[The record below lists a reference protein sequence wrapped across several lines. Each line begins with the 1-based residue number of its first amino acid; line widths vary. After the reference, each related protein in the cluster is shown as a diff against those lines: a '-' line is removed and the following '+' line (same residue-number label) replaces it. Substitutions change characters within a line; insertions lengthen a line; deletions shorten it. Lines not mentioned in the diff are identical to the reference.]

1 MPIIEIHEYTEGG
14 TTVRSYKHENEVASL
29 ALGQTRDGATRCR
42 LTVGGIVD
50 ELAGLDAT
58 ATLDTA
64 DPRVVKT
71 LLDHDWSNVAV
82 TRAMCWR
89 LIFERMTPE
98 AFRTFCVSIAQAA
111 WRQGRDDARAVTARA
126 LGFDTVGVGALTPAV
141 IARVLE

>member
-1 MPIIEIHEYTEGG
+1 MPIIEIREYTEGG

-50 ELAGLDAT
+50 ELTGLDAT
-58 ATLDTA
+58 ATLETA
-64 DPRVVKT
+64 DPRVVT
-71 LLDHDWSNVAV
+71 MLLDHDWSNVAV
-82 TRAMCWR
+82 TRTMCWR
-89 LIFERMTPE
+89 LIFERVTPE
-98 AFRTFCVSIAQAA
+98 TFRTFCVGIARAA

-126 LGFDTVGVGALTPAV
+126 LGFDTAGAAALTPDV